1 MPEKAQNGLQ
11 DQASPSNQ
19 HTTSDAVQSRPSN
32 TISVG
37 CFTEN
42 HIVFWLSA
50 HTALLRQKASQAGA
64 VLEDSI
70 TEKTSLVIAAKN
82 TSATEAAS
90 YLSRMPASIPTRSK
104 KFEGHKLK
112 LPTNISFVVPQY
124 ISDCLAQ
131 NQVIPTAA
139 YQITL
144 QQVVTQDIRSYSA
157 ESYKGAVDESPQHS
171 TATHGP
177 SQEQHPS
184 SSAQVTPADQAGQ
197 EAHNVDANVTPSIK
211 RQKLDA
217 ADMSPPV
224 QAAED
229 SSKDPVKKLGI
240 YPDVDPAHQK
250 FTGGSTGIVWGTG
263 THWFSR
269 VPWGLT

>member
-1 MPEKAQNGLQ
+1 MPENFHNGLQ
-11 DQASPSNQ
+11 DQASPCNQ
-19 HTTSDAVQSRPSN
+19 HTTSDALQSKPSN
-32 TISVG
+32 TTSDG
-37 CFTEN
+37 CFTEK

-64 VLEDSI
+64 ILEDSI
-70 TEKTSLVIAAKN
+70 TAQTSLVIAAKN

-90 YLSRMPASIPTRSK
+90 HLTRLPASIPTRSK
-104 KFEGHKLK
+104 KFDGHKLK

-131 NQVIPTAA
+131 NQLIPTAA

-144 QQVVTQDIRSYSA
+144 QQVVTQDTRSYSA
-157 ESYKGAVDESPQHS
+157 ESYKGAVNESTQHS
-171 TATHGP
+171 TAAQGL

-184 SSAQVTPADQAGQ
+184 SSAHVTAANQAGQ
-197 EAHNVDANVTPSIK
+197 EAHNVDANVTPSNK

-217 ADMSPPV
+217 GDMSPPV

-229 SSKDPVKKLGI
+229 SNKGDFVMKLGI
-240 YPDVDPAHQK
+240 YPDVNPLQQK
-250 FTGGSTGIVWGTG
+250 FTGGGTGIVWGTG
-263 THWFSR
+263 MPAECH
-269 VPWGLT
+269 GD